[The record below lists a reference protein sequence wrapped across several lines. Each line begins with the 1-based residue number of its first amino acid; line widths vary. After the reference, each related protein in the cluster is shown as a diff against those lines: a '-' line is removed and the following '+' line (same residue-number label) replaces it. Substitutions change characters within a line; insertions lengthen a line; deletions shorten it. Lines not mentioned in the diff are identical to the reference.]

1 MIYLEKVLF
10 ERESFF
16 KLFIDFKGYM
26 DLFLLQDCVD
36 DDYNGKLWLDTSL
49 FETLL
54 MPKTIDKVEAER
66 PGIPTDVIPNK
77 APLKKTMK

>member
-54 MPKTIDKVEAER
+54 MPKTIDKYLEWIESQRLFVR
-66 PGIPTDVIPNK
+66 QRGLRK
-77 APLKKTMK
+77 RLL